1 MIRLTSGGMSAA
13 LLRHRHFEEDLD
25 GGVEQGVHEALR
37 GQAPLDQL
45 FDDDQQPALNSDRR
59 RNYGHTHTHTR
70 THTHTQYTYLQRR
83 KIHSSDSLQTS
94 SWHGVGVG
102 GRSNELETLL
112 LVVRYPRFE
121 QNGIDS
127 ELRVQQ
133 RHVAVD
139 LRANSIRS
147 KRWWHASLRHH
158 RT

>member
-70 THTHTQYTYLQRR
+70 THTHTHARTHAHTHTPTRGHTRR
-83 KIHSSDSLQTS
+83 
-94 SWHGVGVG
+94 
-102 GRSNELETLL
+102 
-112 LVVRYPRFE
+112 
-121 QNGIDS
+121 
-127 ELRVQQ
+127 
-133 RHVAVD
+133 
-139 LRANSIRS
+139 
-147 KRWWHASLRHH
+147 